1 MSLRRAVNPAIAAA
15 GAAVFSA
22 WWLGPPWFEGL
33 NRQAHDLILRRAG
46 IVAVATSVIVVLATW
61 SHGAFIAGG
70 ADSSGYL
77 TETRLWLAGSLRVP
91 PPELEAVRFEHG
103 LQVLAPLG
111 LKPAAGQSHLVPT
124 YPPGFPLLL
133 AAFERVGGS
142 AAKFWVVPMAAGLL
156 VWTVFVLGRRL
167 AGPAVGLLSAAGTA
181 ASPTFLFQAVQPMS
195 DVPASCA
202 WLMATTLLT
211 FPSVRAAGGA
221 AAAGVA
227 ACLIRPNLFAM
238 VPLLA
243 LAAARWAPSWRRG
256 FARAAAV
263 SVPLAGAAV
272 GFAWWQRD
280 LYGALSETGYG
291 GVTHLF
297 SLAHVWPNLST
308 YPRWLYESHGWFLLM
323 AAGGPFLVGH
333 AGAESSGASGLRPQ
347 SVAWW
352 IVMMFASLFA
362 FYALDFLVR
371 QLDLHAV
378 PAASASAGHRAG
390 RRHRCCGIGPVTV
403 GVADPCLRL
412 DPGARRQPWRIQGA

>member
-1 MSLRRAVNPAIAAA
+1 MFAAAGWSFAFDVGPLHVSLRRAVNPAIAAA

-22 WWLGPPWFEGL
+22 WWLGPLWFEGL

-46 IVAVATSVIVVLATW
+46 LVAVATSVIVVLATW

-133 AAFERVGGS
+133 AAFELVGGS
-142 AAKFWVVPMAAGLL
+142 AAKFWVVPVAAGLL

-221 AAAGVA
+221 AAAASGGLPDPPEPVRHGAASGPGRGMVGAVVASRLRSRRGRLGTPGRGRAWIRVVA
-227 ACLIRPNLFAM
+227 AGPVRRP
-238 VPLLA
+238 
-243 LAAARWAPSWRRG
+243 
-256 FARAAAV
+256 
-263 SVPLAGAAV
+263 
-272 GFAWWQRD
+272 QRD
-280 LYGALSETGYG
+280 
-291 GVTHLF
+291 
-297 SLAHVWPNLST
+297 
-308 YPRWLYESHGWFLLM
+308 R
-323 AAGGPFLVGH
+323 
-333 AGAESSGASGLRPQ
+333 LR
-347 SVAWW
+347 
-352 IVMMFASLFA
+352 
-362 FYALDFLVR
+362 
-371 QLDLHAV
+371 
-378 PAASASAGHRAG
+378 
-390 RRHRCCGIGPVTV
+390 RRDAP
-403 GVADPCLRL
+403 LQ
-412 DPGARRQPWRIQGA
+412 PGARVAEPVDLSEMAVQFPMDGFSSWPPAGRSSSDTPVRDRAALPAFDRSRWRGGS